1 MMGAAAKITAAAVVV
16 TSMGC
21 FVSAAH
27 GGSYVV
33 TACSPTVS
41 AGSWVQTNDVPAA
54 FATGNLCGGPIVG
67 SADSSHQGALYGE
80 DILGSAAPIPDGARA
95 GWTFTAPPAT
105 TIAAVSYYRHLAAFN
120 DVDLVAGLYQ
130 ADGAALEE
138 CKIELPLGSPNTC
151 SIPNNQAPK
160 TFTGLSTS
168 GLFFGVRCRIVRP
181 VLVCG
186 AGGAPRHA
194 VQADLYSAR
203 VTLSENSVPVVSLLG
218 GALWGAEV
226 VSGVVPVTFAAS
238 DPSGIKEQVL
248 RSDAGDVLASTSSLC
263 DFAATQPCPQ
273 QPSGSLSVDTTR
285 VPDGRH
291 TFSLVVTDAAGNS
304 QVATSPSVLVDN
316 NGPPPPAALMA
327 TAEDD
332 GSNVVALTWRD
343 PLSPPAPVA
352 RGIVQLCQATC
363 GVAKSVDASGAARIT
378 APGPGTYSVR
388 LWLIDV
394 HGRGGPH
401 NAAVAT
407 VRVPPP
413 GSGSSTVRT
422 RIAAVLKARRL
433 RVSGTIAR
441 SGRVRVSWRSKVRGR
456 TVGHGSRLVTIR
468 DNKIALTF
476 SPSRRARSRAA
487 TIRIAVR
494 VGDRIVAQTRARR
507 G

>member
-1 MMGAAAKITAAAVVV
+1 MIGAVAKIAAVV
-16 TSMGC
+16 
-21 FVSAAH
+21 AAGLCCLASPVY

-33 TACSPTVS
+33 TACSPTS
-41 AGSWVQTNDVPAA
+41 SSGLWVDTNDAPAA
-54 FATGNLCGGPIVG
+54 FVTGNLCGGPMAG
-67 SADSSHQGALYGE
+67 PADSSHQGALYGE
-80 DILGSAAPIPDGARA
+80 DILGSSAAIPNGARA
-95 GWTFTAPPAT
+95 GWTFTAPPGT
-105 TIAAVSYYRHLAAFN
+105 KIAAVSYYRHLAAFN

-130 ADGAALEE
+130 ADGTPLEE

-151 SIPNNQAPK
+151 SKPNSQAPVVYANLD
-160 TFTGLSTS
+160 TT
-168 GLFFGVRCRIVRP
+168 GLFFGVRCRIIRP

-194 VQADLYSAR
+194 AQADLYSAR
-203 VTLSENSVPVVSLLG
+203 VTLSENSVPAVSEIG
-218 GALWGAEV
+218 GELWGGGV
-226 VSGVVPVTFAAS
+226 VSGVAPVTFAAN
-238 DPSGIKEQVL
+238 DPSGIREQVI
-248 RSDAGDVLASTSSLC
+248 RSDLGQIVASATSAC
-263 DFAATQPCPQ
+263 DYALPQPCPQ
-273 QPSGSLSVDTTR
+273 QPAGSLSVDTAA
-285 VPDGRH
+285 VPDGRR

-304 QVATSPSVLVDN
+304 QVATSPPVLVDN

-343 PLSPPAPVA
+343 PANPPAPAA
-352 RGIVQLCQATC
+352 RAMVQLCQATC
-363 GVAKSVDASGAARIT
+363 PAAKGVDASGAARVT

-407 VRVPPP
+407 VKVPSPETGP
-413 GSGSSTVRT
+413 STVRT
-422 RIAAVLKARRL
+422 KVAAVVTGRRL

-441 SGRVRVSWRSKVRGR
+441 GGRVRVSWRSKVRGR
-456 TVGHGSRLVTIR
+456 TVGRGSRLVTIR

-476 SPSRRARSRAA
+476 NPSRRARSRAA

-494 VGDRIVAQTRARR
+494 VGDRILAQTRARR